1 MIGKMVVMNIKSKK
15 KMILVISREE
25 ISTVKIK
32 ENNMVLK
39 REIPRVIC
47 LLKIRQKRFRNSLK
61 TRIIT
66 LVSSKSNNLFLQKPN
81 IFKNIHIHKHYSHWK
96 TNISHFTLK
105 TLYLIETSQLLPKNK
120 ISHNINQIIIKLIL
134 QQITTL
140 FNSPTIHPKPLTNLK
155 SYTKN
160 IHKNN
165 QQMKLF
171 SKE

>member
-1 MIGKMVVMNIKSKK
+1 MISVKRLMIGKMVVMNIKSKK

-81 IFKNIHIHKHYSHWK
+81 IFISTNIIHIGKQTYL
-96 TNISHFTLK
+96 ISHSK
-105 TLYLIETSQLLPKNK
+105 HSTS
-120 ISHNINQIIIKLIL
+120 
-134 QQITTL
+134 
-140 FNSPTIHPKPLTNLK
+140 
-155 SYTKN
+155 
-160 IHKNN
+160 
-165 QQMKLF
+165 
-171 SKE
+171 